1 MEHPVYTIQGLHG
14 ITTSGVQLFY
24 CVCVCVCVKSFA
36 VKLALLRV
44 LIVEVSSDA
53 ISCTAGDLHREL
65 TVLLT
70 KTVR

>member
-24 CVCVCVCVKSFA
+24 CVCVKSFA